1 MKALSRKCTAFL
13 LSLTL
18 LLTLAP
24 TALASEAL
32 GDDLDLRSTT
42 LNRGAELGE
51 GTFWSNTFSDLRQ
64 ENYVVYTPNT
74 SVTPIVTYG
83 DYTTATSTVSAA
95 AKRLEEQGLRV
106 VAGINGDYYDTLNGA
121 PLGTVMTDGVLRVA
135 SASNYA
141 RPAGE
146 LSAEEILASSRTV
159 MHGLGQL
166 SGTSVLNCRE
176 GFDRYYARG
185 ARVFE
190 VDLRMT
196 SDGQVVL
203 RHDWRGG
210 WQEGISELSIPTR
223 DAFLAAP
230 LLERYT
236 PMSFRDLLL
245 LMEEYPDIC
254 IITDT
259 KFTDAEVVTAQFT
272 AMLNDAHKL
281 GLSYL
286 FDRMVIQVYSPLM
299 FRVVD
304 HLGHFPHY
312 IYTFYAE
319 GFNGTEEALRERLT
333 FCRKNG
339 IEGVTMWSWLW
350 RPSYAAIAENSGV
363 RCYVHTVNDR
373 EMAEA
378 LLQSGVSAVYTDY
391 LVLHED

>member
-1 MKALSRKCTAFL
+1 MLTAPA
-13 LSLTL
+13 
-18 LLTLAP
+18 AP
-24 TALASEAL
+24 
-32 GDDLDLRSTT
+32 
-42 LNRGAELGE
+42 
-51 GTFWSNTFSDLRQ
+51 
-64 ENYVVYTPNT
+64 P
-74 SVTPIVTYG
+74 VT
-83 DYTTATSTVSAA
+83 
-95 AKRLEEQGLRV
+95 EEK
-106 VAGINGDYYDTLNGA
+106 
-121 PLGTVMTDGVLRVA
+121 
-135 SASNYA
+135 A

-373 EMAEA
+373 ETAES

>member
-1 MKALSRKCTAFL
+1 MLTAPA
-13 LSLTL
+13 
-18 LLTLAP
+18 AP
-24 TALASEAL
+24 
-32 GDDLDLRSTT
+32 
-42 LNRGAELGE
+42 
-51 GTFWSNTFSDLRQ
+51 
-64 ENYVVYTPNT
+64 P
-74 SVTPIVTYG
+74 VT
-83 DYTTATSTVSAA
+83 
-95 AKRLEEQGLRV
+95 EEK
-106 VAGINGDYYDTLNGA
+106 
-121 PLGTVMTDGVLRVA
+121 
-135 SASNYA
+135 A

-254 IITDT
+254 IVTDT
-259 KFTDAEVVTAQFT
+259 KFTDAEVVTAQFA
-272 AMLNDAHKL
+272 AMLNDAHEL

-286 FDRMVIQVYSPLM
+286 FERMVIQVYSPLM

-312 IYTFYAE
+312 IYTFLYV
-319 GFNGTEEALRERLT
+319 LRRGLQ
-333 FCRKNG
+333 RHRG
-339 IEGVTMWSWLW
+339 GPP
-350 RPSYAAIAENSGV
+350 RAADLLPEKRHRRRDHVELAVAAVLRRHRGEQ
-363 RCYVHTVNDR
+363 RR
-373 EMAEA
+373 A
-378 LLQSGVSAVYTDY
+378 LLCPYSKRQRNG
-391 LVLHED
+391 

>member
-1 MKALSRKCTAFL
+1 MLTAPA
-13 LSLTL
+13 
-18 LLTLAP
+18 AP
-24 TALASEAL
+24 
-32 GDDLDLRSTT
+32 
-42 LNRGAELGE
+42 
-51 GTFWSNTFSDLRQ
+51 
-64 ENYVVYTPNT
+64 P
-74 SVTPIVTYG
+74 VT
-83 DYTTATSTVSAA
+83 
-95 AKRLEEQGLRV
+95 EEK
-106 VAGINGDYYDTLNGA
+106 
-121 PLGTVMTDGVLRVA
+121 
-135 SASNYA
+135 A

-159 MHGLGQL
+159 MHGARPVERDLRAQL
-166 SGTSVLNCRE
+166 PRRLRSLLR
-176 GFDRYYARG
+176 ARG
-185 ARVFE
+185 AVFE

-254 IITDT
+254 IVTDT

-319 GFNGTEEALRERLT
+319 GFNGTEEALRKRLT

-339 IEGVTMWSWLW
+339 IEGVTMWSCMW
-350 RPSYAAIAENSGV
+350 RPSYAVIAENSGV

-373 EMAEA
+373 ETAEA
-378 LLQSGVSAVYTDY
+378 LLQSGVSAVTPTIWCS
-391 LVLHED
+391 

>member
-1 MKALSRKCTAFL
+1 M
-13 LSLTL
+13 L
-18 LLTLAP
+18 LLISFACLSVLTAP
-24 TALASEAL
+24 AA
-32 GDDLDLRSTT
+32 
-42 LNRGAELGE
+42 
-51 GTFWSNTFSDLRQ
+51 
-64 ENYVVYTPNT
+64 PP
-74 SVTPIVTYG
+74 VT
-83 DYTTATSTVSAA
+83 
-95 AKRLEEQGLRV
+95 EEK
-106 VAGINGDYYDTLNGA
+106 
-121 PLGTVMTDGVLRVA
+121 
-135 SASNYA
+135 A

-146 LSAEEILASSRTV
+146 LSAEDILASSRTV

-254 IITDT
+254 IVTDT

-272 AMLNDAHKL
+272 AMLNDAHEL

-333 FCRKNG
+333 FCRK
-339 IEGVTMWSWLW
+339 TASK
-350 RPSYAAIAENSGV
+350 A
-363 RCYVHTVNDR
+363 
-373 EMAEA
+373 
-378 LLQSGVSAVYTDY
+378 
-391 LVLHED
+391 

>member
-1 MKALSRKCTAFL
+1 MLTAPA
-13 LSLTL
+13 
-18 LLTLAP
+18 AP
-24 TALASEAL
+24 
-32 GDDLDLRSTT
+32 
-42 LNRGAELGE
+42 
-51 GTFWSNTFSDLRQ
+51 
-64 ENYVVYTPNT
+64 P
-74 SVTPIVTYG
+74 VT
-83 DYTTATSTVSAA
+83 
-95 AKRLEEQGLRV
+95 EEK
-106 VAGINGDYYDTLNGA
+106 
-121 PLGTVMTDGVLRVA
+121 
-135 SASNYA
+135 A

-210 WQEGISELSIPTR
+210 WQEGVSELSIPTR

-254 IITDT
+254 IVTDT

-272 AMLNDAHKL
+272 AMLNDAHEL

-333 FCRKNG
+333 FCRENG
-339 IEGVTMWSWLW
+339 IEGVTM
-350 RPSYAAIAENSGV
+350 
-363 RCYVHTVNDR
+363 
-373 EMAEA
+373 
-378 LLQSGVSAVYTDY
+378 
-391 LVLHED
+391 

>member
-1 MKALSRKCTAFL
+1 
-13 LSLTL
+13 
-18 LLTLAP
+18 
-24 TALASEAL
+24 
-32 GDDLDLRSTT
+32 
-42 LNRGAELGE
+42 
-51 GTFWSNTFSDLRQ
+51 
-64 ENYVVYTPNT
+64 
-74 SVTPIVTYG
+74 
-83 DYTTATSTVSAA
+83 
-95 AKRLEEQGLRV
+95 
-106 VAGINGDYYDTLNGA
+106 
-121 PLGTVMTDGVLRVA
+121 
-135 SASNYA
+135 
-141 RPAGE
+141 
-146 LSAEEILASSRTV
+146 
-159 MHGLGQL
+159 
-166 SGTSVLNCRE
+166 
-176 GFDRYYARG
+176 
-185 ARVFE
+185 
-190 VDLRMT
+190 
-196 SDGQVVL
+196 
-203 RHDWRGG
+203 
-210 WQEGISELSIPTR
+210 
-223 DAFLAAP
+223 
-230 LLERYT
+230 
-236 PMSFRDLLL
+236 MSFRDLLL

-254 IITDT
+254 IVTDT

-272 AMLNDAHKL
+272 VMLNDAHEL

-373 EMAEA
+373 ETAEA

>member
-1 MKALSRKCTAFL
+1 MLTAPA
-13 LSLTL
+13 
-18 LLTLAP
+18 AP
-24 TALASEAL
+24 
-32 GDDLDLRSTT
+32 
-42 LNRGAELGE
+42 
-51 GTFWSNTFSDLRQ
+51 
-64 ENYVVYTPNT
+64 P
-74 SVTPIVTYG
+74 VT
-83 DYTTATSTVSAA
+83 
-95 AKRLEEQGLRV
+95 EEK
-106 VAGINGDYYDTLNGA
+106 
-121 PLGTVMTDGVLRVA
+121 
-135 SASNYA
+135 A

-254 IITDT
+254 IVTDT

-272 AMLNDAHKL
+272 AMLNDAHEL

-286 FDRMVIQVYSPLM
+286 FERMVIQVYSPLM

-339 IEGVTMWSWLW
+339 IEGVHVELAV
-350 RPSYAAIAENSGV
+350 AAVLRRHRGEQRRTLLCPYSKRQRNGRSPAAKRSKRCLHRLSG
-363 RCYVHTVNDR
+363 
-373 EMAEA
+373 A
-378 LLQSGVSAVYTDY
+378 S
-391 LVLHED
+391 